1 MPLIRNIKR
10 SSRFLQLNLVLL
22 AALCVALSLFL
33 WPHWQKNPDLSH
45 GFFMPLLFLLLL
57 HESRNHGTMRF
68 LPSNPIKTALTL
80 FTIVA
85 GLFLMGAAGLYA
97 VTVGWSHTLV
107 AFFLTSSACLFFCA
121 GLLTLSDSRVGLL
134 PLNWTSLVAIGLW
147 LLCAPLPPGTYS
159 RLTLSLQLG
168 VTDHVLSALNLLGI
182 AASQHGNVIEL
193 ARTSVGVEE
202 ACSGVRSLIS
212 CVFAGFFFSATLV
225 RRFWPRLIIIGL
237 AAPLALIMNFARSL
251 ILTLLANADIDIS
264 GTWHDITG
272 FAVLGVT
279 AAILGGLALLL
290 DQKTDGSEPR
300 QSTSKEMTRSAGVLH
315 IGLTIGLLFVVSLN
329 IFFYAKTRPAPPS
342 NRIPP
347 NLLSILPA
355 TSDGWHVDTS
365 TDLYRF
371 SGILQTDNLAQR
383 TYRRVLNGEVAI
395 FTVYLAYWQ
404 PGQSSVSQVSMHTPD
419 ACWPGSGWAPV
430 EVASRRESLVIPD
443 RVLPA
448 AESRKFT
455 TGRLSQNVWFWHI
468 YDRKP
473 IDFVEPRSAIELLR
487 HAWYYGFT
495 NESEQLFARF
505 SSNMN
510 WDQLQDEPLLQE
522 IFRNLKPLGL

>member
-1 MPLIRNIKR
+1 MPLLRDIQR
-10 SSRFLQLNLVLL
+10 SSKFLQLNLVLL
-22 AALCVALSLFL
+22 AALLVALSMFL
-33 WPHWQKNPDLSH
+33 WPHWNENPDLSH

-57 HESRNHGTMRF
+57 HESRSHGTLRF
-68 LPSNPIKTALTL
+68 LPPHPIKTALTL
-80 FTIVA
+80 LTIAA
-85 GLFLMGAAGLYA
+85 GLFIMGAAGLYA

-107 AFFLTSSACLFFCA
+107 AFFLTSSACLFFFA
-121 GLLTLSDSRVGLL
+121 GLLTFSDSRVALL

-159 RLTLSLQLG
+159 RLTLTLQLS
-168 VTDHVLSALNLLGI
+168 VTDHVLSALHLLGI

-193 ARTSVGVEE
+193 AKTTVGVEE

-225 RRFWPRLIIIGL
+225 RRFWPRLIIVGL

-251 ILTLLANADIDIS
+251 ILTLLANAGIDIS
-264 GTWHDITG
+264 GTWHDVTG
-272 FAVLGVT
+272 FAVLGIT

-290 DQKTDGSEPR
+290 DQKTDENAAR
-300 QSTSKEMTRSAGVLH
+300 KSTPEEKARSAGVLH
-315 IGLTIGLLFVVSLN
+315 TGLTVGLLLAASLN

-355 TSDGWHVDTS
+355 KSEGWHVDTS
-365 TDLYRF
+365 TDLYQF
-371 SGILQTDNLAQR
+371 SGILQTENLAQR

-419 ACWPGSGWAPV
+419 ACWPGSGWDPV
-430 EVASRRESLVIPD
+430 EVPSRREALQIPA
-443 RVLPA
+443 RELPV

-455 TGRLSQNVWFWHI
+455 TGRFFQNVWFWHI

-473 IDFVEPRSAIELLR
+473 IDFVEPRSALELLR
-487 HAWYYGFT
+487 HAWHYGFT
-495 NESEQLFARF
+495 NESDQMFARF
-505 SSNMN
+505 SSNLN
-510 WDQLQDEPLLQE
+510 WDQLKDEPLMQE